1 MSMFSCFEI
10 HFNFLVWKDINFHFG
25 GWVGEGDNEGLA
37 NNLPIT
43 VLLTSGYGGFSVMVQ
58 SVGRQKPR

>member
-1 MSMFSCFEI
+1 MPA
-10 HFNFLVWKDINFHFG
+10 DIDESLP
-25 GWVGEGDNEGLA
+25 VLA
-37 NNLPIT
+37 NDPPVT